1 MNFFIVLGLFML
13 GAYLLQVL
21 LTLKQIKHF
30 TKIYQAL
37 RRQGK
42 VAIGRRSGKVKA
54 GTIVMFAVDDQGK
67 VLDCQKMQGVTIL
80 ARFKPLPQF
89 IGEDIHY
96 LDKYHP
102 KFRACNSLLQEA
114 ILNAREIYVRVQ
126 AGNYQEA
133 PAVSPFTGAALQLNI
148 WKNKL
153 QMKLKK
159 EC

>member
-1 MNFFIVLGLFML
+1 MNFFIILGLFML
-13 GAYLLQVL
+13 GAYVLQVL

-30 TKIYQAL
+30 TKVYQSM
-37 RRQGK
+37 RQKGK

-54 GTIVMFAVDDQGK
+54 GTIVMFAVDDQGAI
-67 VLDCQKMQGVTIL
+67 LDCQKMQGVTIL
-80 ARFKPLPQF
+80 ARFKAMPQF

-102 KFRACNSLLQEA
+102 KFRQCNRLLQEA

-126 AGNYQEA
+126 AGNYQEQ
-133 PAVSPFTGAALQLNI
+133 PAVSPLTGAALQLNL
-148 WKNKL
+148 WKTKL